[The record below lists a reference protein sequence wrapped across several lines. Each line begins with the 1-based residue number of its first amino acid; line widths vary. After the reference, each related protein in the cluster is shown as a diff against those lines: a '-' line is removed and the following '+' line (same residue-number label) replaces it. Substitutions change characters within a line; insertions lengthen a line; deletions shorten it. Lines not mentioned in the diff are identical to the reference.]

1 MYFSFKKNTFRA
13 KKTFSRTLLPCN
25 LFQEKNGFGSAAA
38 CLLYFQG
45 FVPKFF
51 RVFKEAYT
59 VGEFRRDLTAGITVA
74 IVALPLSM
82 ALAIASGTT
91 PDRGLFTAI
100 VAGFLISFL
109 GGSRFQ
115 IGGPTGAF
123 VVVIFNIIAA
133 YGYNGLALATIMAG
147 LMLILAG
154 FFRLGA
160 LIKYIPYPV
169 VTGFTAGIAVI
180 IFSSQIK
187 DLFGLQIAV
196 VPAEIIEKWKT
207 FFIFK
212 NTFDLSATVISF
224 ATLAVMLLLR
234 RFAPRLPN
242 FLIGVVIGAL
252 AVFFFDLPV
261 DTIGSKFGGIPDGL
275 PVPSLPSFSWE
286 EIVLLF
292 PSAFTIA
299 FLAGIESLLSA
310 VVADGMTGDR
320 HLSNCEL
327 VAEGTANVVSVLF
340 GRIPATGAIARTATN
355 IRAGAYSPVAG
366 MIHAAV
372 LLLFMV
378 FLAPLASYVPLA
390 GLAAVLVIVAWNM
403 SGFDKIRLL
412 LSAQMGDRLTMIVT
426 FLLTVFVDLN
436 TAIEVGVVMA
446 SLIFMHR
453 MSINFAVES
462 NLQLTDEHKH
472 EMLSSTDFVGNLPEG
487 VVAFR
492 ISGPLFFGAASRLTD
507 FFDTLPNPP
516 EIVILRMG
524 SVPMMDATAVNILV
538 DFIKKCRLRGTKIIV
553 SNAKDQPRKV
563 LKWEIVQSRL
573 NTTVAWAARF
583 RQALA
588 QRLLDDEE
596 KKAADQA

>member
-13 KKTFSRTLLPCN
+13 KKTFSRTLLSCN

-147 LMLILAG
+147 LMLILA
-154 FFRLGA
+154 
-160 LIKYIPYPV
+160 
-169 VTGFTAGIAVI
+169 
-180 IFSSQIK
+180 
-187 DLFGLQIAV
+187 
-196 VPAEIIEKWKT
+196 
-207 FFIFK
+207 
-212 NTFDLSATVISF
+212 
-224 ATLAVMLLLR
+224 
-234 RFAPRLPN
+234 
-242 FLIGVVIGAL
+242 
-252 AVFFFDLPV
+252 VFFFDLPV

-340 GRIPATGAIARTATN
+340 GGIPATGAIARTATN

-538 DFIKKCRLRGTKIIV
+538 DFIK
-553 SNAKDQPRKV
+553 NAVCAEQRSLSAT
-563 LKWEIVQSRL
+563 LKTSR
-573 NTTVAWAARF
+573 ARY
-583 RQALA
+583 
-588 QRLLDDEE
+588 
-596 KKAADQA
+596 

>member
-1 MYFSFKKNTFRA
+1 MQFISREKWYR
-13 KKTFSRTLLPCN
+13 FSRNLP
-25 LFQEKNGFGSAAA
+25 
-38 CLLYFQG
+38 LYFQG

-51 RVFKEAYT
+51 RVFKENYT
-59 VGEFRRDLTAGITVA
+59 FSELRRDITAGVTVA

-100 VAGFLISFL
+100 VAGFLISLL

-123 VVVIFNIIAA
+123 VVVIYNIIAT

-187 DLFGLQIAV
+187 DLFGLQIDS
-196 VPAEIIEKWKT
+196 VPAEIIEKWQA
-207 FFIFK
+207 FFAYK
-212 NTFDLSATVISF
+212 HTFDPASTAIAFS
-224 ATLAVMLLLR
+224 TLAVMLLLR
-234 RFAPRLPN
+234 KFAPRLPN
-242 FLIGVVIGAL
+242 FLIGVVVGAV
-252 AVFFFDLPV
+252 AVYAFHLPV
-261 DTIGSKFGGIPDGL
+261 DTIGSKFGGIPD
-275 PVPSLPSFSWE
+275 SLPMPSFPTFSWE
-286 EIVLLF
+286 ELALLF

-327 VAEGTANVVSVLF
+327 VAEGTANVASVLF
-340 GRIPATGAIARTATN
+340 GGIPATGAIARTATN
-355 IRAGAYSPVAG
+355 IRAGAYSPVSG
-366 MIHAAV
+366 MIHAVA

-378 FLAPLASYVPLA
+378 FLAPLASFVPLA

-412 LSAQMGDRLTMIVT
+412 MSAQMGDRLTMIVT

-453 MSINFAVES
+453 MSVNFAVES
-462 NLQLTDEHKH
+462 DLQLTDEHKH
-472 EMLSSTDFVGNLPEG
+472 EMLSSTDFVGNLPDG

-492 ISGPLFFGAASRLTD
+492 ISGPLFFGAASRLTE

-516 EIVILRMG
+516 KIIILRMG

-538 DFIKKCRLRGTKIIV
+538 DFIKQCRERKTKIIV

-563 LKWEIVQSRL
+563 LKMEIIKRRL

-583 RQALA
+583 RQALSLSE
-588 QRLLDDEE
+588 RLVEDEE
-596 KKAADQA
+596 NKKA

>member
-1 MYFSFKKNTFRA
+1 MQFISREKWYR
-13 KKTFSRTLLPCN
+13 FSRNLP
-25 LFQEKNGFGSAAA
+25 
-38 CLLYFQG
+38 LYFQG

-51 RVFKEAYT
+51 RVFKENYT
-59 VGEFRRDLTAGITVA
+59 FSELRRDITAGVTVA

-100 VAGFLISFL
+100 VAGFLISLL

-123 VVVIFNIIAA
+123 VVVIYNIIAT

-187 DLFGLQIAV
+187 DLFGLQIDS
-196 VPAEIIEKWKT
+196 VPAEIIEKWQA
-207 FFIFK
+207 FFAYK
-212 NTFDLSATVISF
+212 HTFDPASTAIALS
-224 ATLAVMLLLR
+224 TLAVMLLLR
-234 RFAPRLPN
+234 KFAPRLPN
-242 FLIGVVIGAL
+242 FLIGVVVGAV
-252 AVFFFDLPV
+252 AVYAFHLPV
-261 DTIGSKFGGIPDGL
+261 DTIGSKFGGIPD
-275 PVPSLPSFSWE
+275 SLPMPSFPTFSWE
-286 EIVLLF
+286 ELALLF

-327 VAEGTANVVSVLF
+327 VAEGTANVASVLF
-340 GRIPATGAIARTATN
+340 GGIPATGAIARTATN
-355 IRAGAYSPVAG
+355 IRAGAYSPVSG
-366 MIHAAV
+366 MIHAVA

-378 FLAPLASYVPLA
+378 FLAPLASFVPLA

-412 LSAQMGDRLTMIVT
+412 MSAQMGDRLTMIVT

-453 MSINFAVES
+453 MSVNFAVES
-462 NLQLTDEHKH
+462 DLQLTDEHKH
-472 EMLSSTDFVGNLPEG
+472 EMLSSTDFVGNLPDG

-492 ISGPLFFGAASRLTD
+492 ISGPLFFGAASRLTE

-516 EIVILRMG
+516 KIIILRMG

-538 DFIKKCRLRGTKIIV
+538 DFIKQCRERKTKIIV

-563 LKWEIVQSRL
+563 LKMEIIKRRL

-583 RQALA
+583 RQALSLSE
-588 QRLLDDEE
+588 RLVEDG
-596 KKAADQA
+596 KISKA

>member
-1 MYFSFKKNTFRA
+1 MQFISREKWYR
-13 KKTFSRTLLPCN
+13 FSRNLP
-25 LFQEKNGFGSAAA
+25 
-38 CLLYFQG
+38 LYFQG

-51 RVFKEAYT
+51 RVFKENYT
-59 VGEFRRDLTAGITVA
+59 FSELRRDITAGVTVA

-100 VAGFLISFL
+100 VAGFLISLL

-123 VVVIFNIIAA
+123 VVVIYNIIAT

-187 DLFGLQIAV
+187 DLFGLQIDS
-196 VPAEIIEKWKT
+196 VPAEIIEKWQA
-207 FFIFK
+207 FFAYK
-212 NTFDLSATVISF
+212 HTFDPASTAIALS
-224 ATLAVMLLLR
+224 TLAVMLLLR
-234 RFAPRLPN
+234 KFAPRLPN
-242 FLIGVVIGAL
+242 FLIGVVVGAV
-252 AVFFFDLPV
+252 AVYALHLPV
-261 DTIGSKFGGIPDGL
+261 DTIGSKFGGIPD
-275 PVPSLPSFSWE
+275 SLPTPSFPTFSWE
-286 EIVLLF
+286 ELALLF

-327 VAEGTANVVSVLF
+327 VAEGTANVASVLF
-340 GRIPATGAIARTATN
+340 GGIPATGAIARTATN
-355 IRAGAYSPVAG
+355 IRAGAYSPVSG
-366 MIHAAV
+366 MIHAVA

-378 FLAPLASYVPLA
+378 FLAPLASFVPLA

-412 LSAQMGDRLTMIVT
+412 MSAQMGDRLTMIVT

-453 MSINFAVES
+453 MSVNFAVES
-462 NLQLTDEHKH
+462 DLRLTDEHKH
-472 EMLSSTDFVGNLPEG
+472 EMLSSTDFVGNLPDG

-492 ISGPLFFGAASRLTD
+492 ISGPLFFGAASRLTE

-516 EIVILRMG
+516 KIIILRMG

-538 DFIKKCRLRGTKIIV
+538 DFIKQCRERKTKIIV

-563 LKWEIVQSRL
+563 LKMEIIKRRL

-583 RQALA
+583 RQALSLSE
-588 QRLLDDEE
+588 RLIEDEE
-596 KKAADQA
+596 SKKA

>member
-1 MYFSFKKNTFRA
+1 MQFISREKWYR
-13 KKTFSRTLLPCN
+13 FSRNMP
-25 LFQEKNGFGSAAA
+25 
-38 CLLYFQG
+38 LYFQG

-51 RVFKEAYT
+51 RVFKENYT
-59 VGEFRRDLTAGITVA
+59 FSELRRDITAGVTVA

-100 VAGFLISFL
+100 VAGFLISLL

-123 VVVIFNIIAA
+123 VVVIYNIIAA

-187 DLFGLQIAV
+187 DLFGLQIDS
-196 VPAEIIEKWKT
+196 VPAEIIEKWQA
-207 FFIFK
+207 FFAYK
-212 NTFDLSATVISF
+212 HTFDPASTAIAFS
-224 ATLAVMLLLR
+224 TLAVMLLLR
-234 RFAPRLPN
+234 KFAPRLPN
-242 FLIGVVIGAL
+242 FLIGVVVGAV
-252 AVFFFDLPV
+252 AVYAFHLPV
-261 DTIGSKFGGIPDGL
+261 DTIGSKFGGIPD
-275 PVPSLPSFSWE
+275 SLPMPSFPTFSWE
-286 EIVLLF
+286 ELALLF

-327 VAEGTANVVSVLF
+327 VAEGTANVASVLF
-340 GRIPATGAIARTATN
+340 GGIPATGAIARTATN
-355 IRAGAYSPVAG
+355 IRAGAYSSVSG
-366 MIHAAV
+366 MIHAVA

-378 FLAPLASYVPLA
+378 FLAPLASFVPLA

-412 LSAQMGDRLTMIVT
+412 MSAQMGDRLTMIVT

-453 MSINFAVES
+453 MSVNFAVES
-462 NLQLTDEHKH
+462 DLQLTDEHKH
-472 EMLSSTDFVGNLPEG
+472 EMLSSTDFVGNLPDG

-492 ISGPLFFGAASRLTD
+492 ISGPLFFGAASRLTE

-516 EIVILRMG
+516 KIIILRMG

-538 DFIKKCRLRGTKIIV
+538 DFIKQCRERKTKIIV

-563 LKWEIVQSRL
+563 LKMEIIKRRL

-583 RQALA
+583 RQALSLSE
-588 QRLLDDEE
+588 RLVEDEE
-596 KKAADQA
+596 NKKA

>member
-1 MYFSFKKNTFRA
+1 MQFISKEKWHHISSN
-13 KKTFSRTLLPCN
+13 LP
-25 LFQEKNGFGSAAA
+25 
-38 CLLYFQG
+38 LYFQG

-51 RVFKEAYT
+51 RVFKENYSFA
-59 VGEFRRDLTAGITVA
+59 ELRRDLTAGTTVA

-100 VAGFLISFL
+100 VAGFLISLL

-123 VVVIFNIIAA
+123 VVVIYNIIAS
-133 YGYNGLALATIMAG
+133 YGYNGLAIATIMAG
-147 LMLILAG
+147 IMLILAG

-187 DLFGLQIAV
+187 DLFGLQIDA
-196 VPAEIIEKWKT
+196 VPADITDKWKT
-207 FFIFK
+207 FFAFRE
-212 NTFDLSATVISF
+212 TYDLSATVVAF
-224 ATLAVMLLLR
+224 ATLAVMAVLR
-234 RFAPRLPN
+234 KAAPRLPN
-242 FLIGVVIGAL
+242 FLIGVVFGVA
-252 AVFFFDLPV
+252 AVYVFDLPV
-261 DTIGSKFGGIPDGL
+261 ETIGSKFGGIPNGL
-275 PVPSLPSFSWE
+275 PKPSLPSFSWD

-327 VAEGTANVVSVLF
+327 VAEGTANVASVLF
-340 GRIPATGAIARTATN
+340 GGIPATGAIARTATN
-355 IRAGAYSPVAG
+355 IRAGAYSPTAG
-366 MIHAAV
+366 IIHAAV
-372 LLLFMV
+372 LLLFMI

-453 MSINFAVES
+453 MSMNFAVES
-462 NLQLTDEHKH
+462 NLVLSDEYKDD
-472 EMLSSTDFVGNLPEG
+472 MLSSTDLVGNLPEG

-507 FFDTLPNPP
+507 FFDTFPNPP
-516 EIVILRMG
+516 RIIILRMG
-524 SVPMMDATAVNILV
+524 LVPMMDATAVNILV
-538 DFIKKCRLRGTKIIV
+538 DFIKKCRLRETKIII

-563 LKWEIVQSRL
+563 LKWEIVKNRL

-588 QRLLDDEE
+588 LAKRLSAEREAETD
-596 KKAADQA
+596 KQ

>member
-1 MYFSFKKNTFRA
+1 MQFISREKWYR
-13 KKTFSRTLLPCN
+13 FSRNLP
-25 LFQEKNGFGSAAA
+25 
-38 CLLYFQG
+38 LYFQG

-51 RVFKEAYT
+51 RVFKENYT
-59 VGEFRRDLTAGITVA
+59 FSELRRDITAGVTVA

-100 VAGFLISFL
+100 VAGFLISLL

-123 VVVIFNIIAA
+123 VVVIYNIIAT

-187 DLFGLQIAV
+187 DLFGLQIDS
-196 VPAEIIEKWKT
+196 VPAEIIEKWQA
-207 FFIFK
+207 FFAYK
-212 NTFDLSATVISF
+212 HTFDPASTAIAFS
-224 ATLAVMLLLR
+224 TLAVMLLLR
-234 RFAPRLPN
+234 KFAPRLPN
-242 FLIGVVIGAL
+242 FLIGVVVGAV
-252 AVFFFDLPV
+252 AVYAFHLPV
-261 DTIGSKFGGIPDGL
+261 DTIGSKFGGIPD
-275 PVPSLPSFSWE
+275 SLPMPSFPTFSWE
-286 EIVLLF
+286 ELALLF

-327 VAEGTANVVSVLF
+327 VAEGTANVASVLF
-340 GRIPATGAIARTATN
+340 GGIPATGAIARTATN
-355 IRAGAYSPVAG
+355 IRAGAYSPVSG
-366 MIHAAV
+366 MIHAVA

-378 FLAPLASYVPLA
+378 FLAPLASFVPLA

-412 LSAQMGDRLTMIVT
+412 MSAQMGDRLTMIVT

-453 MSINFAVES
+453 MSVNFAVES
-462 NLQLTDEHKH
+462 DLQLTDEHKH
-472 EMLSSTDFVGNLPEG
+472 EMLSSTDFVGNLPDG

-492 ISGPLFFGAASRLTD
+492 ISGPLFFGAASRLTE

-516 EIVILRMG
+516 KIIILRMG

-538 DFIKKCRLRGTKIIV
+538 DFIKQCRERKTKIIV

-563 LKWEIVQSRL
+563 LKMEIIKRRL

-583 RQALA
+583 RQALSLSE
-588 QRLLDDEE
+588 RLVEDGEIQ
-596 KKAADQA
+596 KA

>member
-1 MYFSFKKNTFRA
+1 MQFISREKWYR
-13 KKTFSRTLLPCN
+13 FSRNLP
-25 LFQEKNGFGSAAA
+25 
-38 CLLYFQG
+38 LYFQG

-51 RVFKEAYT
+51 RVFKENYT
-59 VGEFRRDLTAGITVA
+59 FSELRRDITAGVTVA

-100 VAGFLISFL
+100 VAGFLISLL

-123 VVVIFNIIAA
+123 VVVIYNIIAT

-187 DLFGLQIAV
+187 DLFGLRIDS
-196 VPAEIIEKWKT
+196 VPAEIIEKWQA
-207 FFIFK
+207 FFAYK
-212 NTFDLSATVISF
+212 HTFDPASTVIALS
-224 ATLAVMLLLR
+224 TLAVMLLLR
-234 RFAPRLPN
+234 KFAPRLPN
-242 FLIGVVIGAL
+242 FLIGVVVGAV
-252 AVFFFDLPV
+252 AVYAFHLPV
-261 DTIGSKFGGIPDGL
+261 DTIGSKFGGIPD
-275 PVPSLPSFSWE
+275 SLPMPSFPTFSWE
-286 EIVLLF
+286 ELALLF

-327 VAEGTANVVSVLF
+327 VAEGTANVASVLF
-340 GRIPATGAIARTATN
+340 GGIPATGAIARTATN
-355 IRAGAYSPVAG
+355 IRAGAYSPVSG
-366 MIHAAV
+366 MIHAVA

-378 FLAPLASYVPLA
+378 FLAPLASFVPLA

-412 LSAQMGDRLTMIVT
+412 MSAQMGDRLTMIVT

-453 MSINFAVES
+453 MSVNFAVES
-462 NLQLTDEHKH
+462 DLQLTDEHKH
-472 EMLSSTDFVGNLPEG
+472 EMLSSTDFVGNLPDG

-492 ISGPLFFGAASRLTD
+492 ISGPLFFGAASRLTE

-516 EIVILRMG
+516 KIIILRMG

-538 DFIKKCRLRGTKIIV
+538 DFIKQCRERKTKIIV

-563 LKWEIVQSRL
+563 LKMEIIKRRL

-583 RQALA
+583 RQALSLSE
-588 QRLLDDEE
+588 RLVEDEE
-596 KKAADQA
+596 NKKA

>member
-1 MYFSFKKNTFRA
+1 MQFISREKWYR
-13 KKTFSRTLLPCN
+13 FSRNLP
-25 LFQEKNGFGSAAA
+25 
-38 CLLYFQG
+38 LYFQG

-51 RVFKEAYT
+51 RVFKENYT
-59 VGEFRRDLTAGITVA
+59 FSELRRDIIAGVTVA

-100 VAGFLISFL
+100 VAGFLISLL

-123 VVVIFNIIAA
+123 VVVIYNIIAT

-187 DLFGLQIAV
+187 DLFGLQIDS
-196 VPAEIIEKWKT
+196 VPAEIIEKWQA
-207 FFIFK
+207 FFAYK
-212 NTFDLSATVISF
+212 HTFDPASTAIAFS
-224 ATLAVMLLLR
+224 TLAVMLLLR
-234 RFAPRLPN
+234 KFAPRLPN
-242 FLIGVVIGAL
+242 FLIGVVVGAV
-252 AVFFFDLPV
+252 AVYAFHLPV
-261 DTIGSKFGGIPDGL
+261 DTIGSKFGGIPD
-275 PVPSLPSFSWE
+275 SLPMPSFPTFSWE
-286 EIVLLF
+286 ELALLF

-327 VAEGTANVVSVLF
+327 VAEGTANVASVLF
-340 GRIPATGAIARTATN
+340 GGIPATGAIARTATN
-355 IRAGAYSPVAG
+355 IRAGAYSPVSG
-366 MIHAAV
+366 MIHAVA

-378 FLAPLASYVPLA
+378 FLAPLASFVPLA

-412 LSAQMGDRLTMIVT
+412 MSAQMGDRLTMIVT

-453 MSINFAVES
+453 MSVNFAVES
-462 NLQLTDEHKH
+462 DLQLTDEHKH
-472 EMLSSTDFVGNLPEG
+472 EMLSSTDFVGNLPDG

-492 ISGPLFFGAASRLTD
+492 ISGPLFFGAASRLTE

-516 EIVILRMG
+516 KIIILRMG

-538 DFIKKCRLRGTKIIV
+538 DFIKQCRERKTKIIV

-563 LKWEIVQSRL
+563 LKMEIIKRRL

-583 RQALA
+583 RQALSLSE
-588 QRLLDDEE
+588 RLVEDGEIQ
-596 KKAADQA
+596 KA

>member
-1 MYFSFKKNTFRA
+1 MQFISREKWYR
-13 KKTFSRTLLPCN
+13 FSRNLP
-25 LFQEKNGFGSAAA
+25 
-38 CLLYFQG
+38 LYFQG

-51 RVFKEAYT
+51 RVFKENYT
-59 VGEFRRDLTAGITVA
+59 FSELRRDITAGVTVA

-100 VAGFLISFL
+100 VAGFLISLL

-123 VVVIFNIIAA
+123 VVVIYNIIAT

-187 DLFGLQIAV
+187 DLFGLQIDS
-196 VPAEIIEKWKT
+196 VPAEIIEKWQA
-207 FFIFK
+207 FFAYK
-212 NTFDLSATVISF
+212 HTFDPASTAIAFS
-224 ATLAVMLLLR
+224 TLAVMLLLR
-234 RFAPRLPN
+234 KFAPRLPN
-242 FLIGVVIGAL
+242 FLIGVVVGAV
-252 AVFFFDLPV
+252 AVYAFHLPV
-261 DTIGSKFGGIPDGL
+261 DTIGSKFGGIPD
-275 PVPSLPSFSWE
+275 SLPMPSFPTFSWE
-286 EIVLLF
+286 ELALLF

-327 VAEGTANVVSVLF
+327 VAEGTANVASVLF
-340 GRIPATGAIARTATN
+340 GGIPATGAIARTATN
-355 IRAGAYSPVAG
+355 IRAGAYSPVSG
-366 MIHAAV
+366 MIHAVA

-378 FLAPLASYVPLA
+378 FLAPLASFVPLA

-412 LSAQMGDRLTMIVT
+412 MSAQMGDRLTMIVT

-453 MSINFAVES
+453 MSVNFAVES
-462 NLQLTDEHKH
+462 DLQLTDEHKH
-472 EMLSSTDFVGNLPEG
+472 EMLSSTDFVGNLPDG

-492 ISGPLFFGAASRLTD
+492 ISGPLFFGAASRLTE

-516 EIVILRMG
+516 KIIILRMG

-538 DFIKKCRLRGTKIIV
+538 DFIKQCRERKTKIIV

-563 LKWEIVQSRL
+563 LKMEIIKRRL

-583 RQALA
+583 RQALSLSE
-588 QRLLDDEE
+588 RLVEDEE
-596 KKAADQA
+596 IQKA

>member
-1 MYFSFKKNTFRA
+1 MQFISREKWYR
-13 KKTFSRTLLPCN
+13 FSRNLP
-25 LFQEKNGFGSAAA
+25 
-38 CLLYFQG
+38 LYFQG

-51 RVFKEAYT
+51 RVFKENYT
-59 VGEFRRDLTAGITVA
+59 FSELRRDITAGVTVA

-100 VAGFLISFL
+100 VAGFLISLL

-123 VVVIFNIIAA
+123 VVVIYNIIAT

-187 DLFGLQIAV
+187 DLFGLQIDS
-196 VPAEIIEKWKT
+196 VPAEIIEKWQA
-207 FFIFK
+207 FFAYK
-212 NTFDLSATVISF
+212 HTFDPASTAIALS
-224 ATLAVMLLLR
+224 TLAVMLLLR
-234 RFAPRLPN
+234 KFAPRLPN
-242 FLIGVVIGAL
+242 FLIGVIVGAV
-252 AVFFFDLPV
+252 AVYALHLPV
-261 DTIGSKFGGIPDGL
+261 DTIGSKFGGIPD
-275 PVPSLPSFSWE
+275 SLPTPSFPTSSWE
-286 EIVLLF
+286 ELALLF

-327 VAEGTANVVSVLF
+327 VAEGTANVASVLF
-340 GRIPATGAIARTATN
+340 GGIPATGAIARTATN
-355 IRAGAYSPVAG
+355 IRAGAYSPVSG
-366 MIHAAV
+366 MIHAVV

-378 FLAPLASYVPLA
+378 FLAPLASFVPLS

-412 LSAQMGDRLTMIVT
+412 MSAQMGDRLTMIVT

-453 MSINFAVES
+453 MSVNFAVES
-462 NLQLTDEHKH
+462 DLRLTDEHKH
-472 EMLSSTDFVGNLPEG
+472 EMLSSTDFVGNLPDG

-492 ISGPLFFGAASRLTD
+492 ISGPLFFGAASRLTE

-516 EIVILRMG
+516 KIIILRMG

-538 DFIKKCRLRGTKIIV
+538 DFIKQCRERKTKIIV

-563 LKWEIVQSRL
+563 LKMEIIKRRL

-583 RQALA
+583 RQALSLSE
-588 QRLLDDEE
+588 RLVEDG
-596 KKAADQA
+596 KIQKA